1 MTLAE
6 IEQEFKSHRIACE
19 YCTDSALCAEGTNIA
34 RRMQGIRSPQI
45 SDDAKYVAGKIVTHM
60 WIIFVLLPVVL
71 VILFAI
77 LKP

>member
-6 IEQEFKSHRIACE
+6 IEQKFKSHRIACE
-19 YCTDSALCAEGTNIA
+19 YCTDSALCAEGASIA
-34 RRMQGIRSPQI
+34 REMQEIRSPQI
-45 SDDAKYVAGKIVTHM
+45 SADAKYVAGKIVTHM